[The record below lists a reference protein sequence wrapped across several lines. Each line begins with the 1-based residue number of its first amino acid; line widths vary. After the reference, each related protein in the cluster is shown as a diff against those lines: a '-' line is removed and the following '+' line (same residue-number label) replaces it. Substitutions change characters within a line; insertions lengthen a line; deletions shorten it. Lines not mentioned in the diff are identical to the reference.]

1 MWVATTLTR
10 MLYTDDDNRLMF
22 FKLFGYISGN
32 NSAGMYLITGTKR
45 QRENDAPST
54 ATLHIGWLIKS
65 PFVH

>member
-1 MWVATTLTR
+1 
-10 MLYTDDDNRLMF
+10 MF